1 MDQYTTNIN
10 DLPIDNNPP
19 ENRELPEKDIIHNE
33 QRRMINPNENVEKKV
48 TFQEKH
54 IPHIDKSTLYDL
66 KESNK
71 IIILASLLFLLFSDS
86 KIKNYI
92 LNILIGIFGENLK
105 TTSGGV
111 SKLGLVCYSSIY
123 GLILFITLNVIELI
137 LTKL

>member
-19 ENRELPEKDIIHNE
+19 ENRELPEKDIVHTD
-33 QRRMINPNENVEKKV
+33 RMINPNVNVEKKV
-48 TFQEKH
+48 TFQEKMKIH
-54 IPHIDKSTLYDL
+54 HIDKSTLYDL

-92 LNILIGIFGENLK
+92 LTNLIGIFGEKLK

-111 SKLGLVCYSSIY
+111 SKLGLVFYSTVY
-123 GLILFITLNVIELI
+123 GLVLYIMLNIIDLI